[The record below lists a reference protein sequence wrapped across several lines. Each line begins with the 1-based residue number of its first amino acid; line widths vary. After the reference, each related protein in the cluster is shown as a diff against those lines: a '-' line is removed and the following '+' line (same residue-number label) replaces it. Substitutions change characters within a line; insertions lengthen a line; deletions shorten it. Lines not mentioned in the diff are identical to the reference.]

1 MGHGGAAAAA
11 QPPDQPPLPP
21 AVRNAMVGCLTF
33 IVGFFGGGMMAV
45 LVGKGVDLVT
55 GCTPSEGLPTCITWA
70 WYALAG
76 GAIGA
81 IGLPAVVLTRLR
93 RSDAATRNSLN
104 EE

>member
-1 MGHGGAAAAA
+1 MGDRGGAPA
-11 QPPDQPPLPP
+11 PRSPDQPPLPP
-21 AVRNAMVGCLTF
+21 AVRNTLVGCLTF
-33 IVGFFGGGMMAV
+33 VVGFFGGGMMAV

-70 WYALAG
+70 WYALVG

-93 RSDAATRNSLN
+93 RGDAAARNSVN